1 MSVNWL
7 WKNKMGTFTE
17 GDQEMTIYRGSNCL
31 AVMLYEW
38 TNEEGKQYYNFG
50 GFWNDI
56 DHLKT
61 NLGINKNRP
70 TCHNTYTLPIKIRLN
85 TRFKESKKIAEQFM
99 KALPAVSIELYYEPE
114 PEEDKKGGS

>member
-1 MSVNWL
+1 MSVNWQ

-17 GDQEMTIYRGSNCL
+17 NECEMTMYRGSNCL

-38 TNEEGKQYYNFG
+38 TNEKGENYFNFG

-61 NLGINKNRP
+61 NLGINKKRP
-70 TCHNTYTLPIKIRLN
+70 ECKNLYTLPIKMRLN
-85 TRFKESKKIAEQFM
+85 TRFKESKKIAEQFLN
-99 KALPAVSIELYYEPE
+99 ALPEVSIELYYEPE
-114 PEEDKKGGS
+114 PEEEEKGGS